1 MAGNA
6 YTAAAVPRERS
17 TRLPGAG
24 GAAAPLLAAVACG
37 LTLAAVWLLST
48 RIPAARVRDALV
60 LGDFIGLNTPS
71 VEAVGNFLLHLLE
84 PLLFIIWAAVIVCV
98 ALARSR
104 PRLAFATAVVM
115 ALAPLT
121 SETLK
126 PILAHPHI
134 STGEVQIN
142 PASWPSGHSTA
153 ALVLVLCAVLVA
165 PARWRPLVAGVG
177 AVYVAAVALALLV
190 LAWHMPS
197 DVLGGFLV
205 ASLWACL
212 AVAWLRVSERRS
224 GDPALA

>member
-6 YTAAAVPRERS
+6 YTAAAVPRGRA

-24 GAAAPLLAAVACG
+24 GAAAPLLAAAACA
-37 LTLAAVWLLST
+37 LSLMAVWLIAT
-48 RIPAARVRDALV
+48 RIPAVRVRDALV
-60 LGDFIGLNTPS
+60 LADFIGLNTPS
-71 VEAVGNFLLHLLE
+71 IEAVGNFLLNLLE
-84 PLLFIIWAAVIVCV
+84 PRMFIVWAAVIVCV

-104 PRLAFATAVVM
+104 PRLALATAVVM

-134 STGEVQIN
+134 SAGEVQIN

-153 ALVLVLCAVLVA
+153 ALALVLCAVLVS

-177 AVYVAAVALALLV
+177 AVYAAGVALALLV

-197 DVLGGFLV
+197 DVIGGFLV
-205 ASLWACL
+205 ASFWACL
-212 AVAWLRVSERRS
+212 AVGALRLSERRR
-224 GDPALA
+224 PASA